1 MEVRPPEVRPPE
13 VRLSEEHP
21 LEVRPPEIRLPGGKR
36 DRGPRSMSRRWKRYG
51 LGKVGPE
58 VRRLPRRKPS
68 PPKGCSH
75 PRCEHQWAEPVVP
88 GHRVCATCLARIE
101 ARAAELRERQAKK
114 DEAA

>member
-51 LGKVGPE
+51 ARQGRSGGPE
-58 VRRLPRRKPS
+58 AAAP
-68 PPKGCSH
+68 
-75 PRCEHQWAEPVVP
+75 EAEP
-88 GHRVCATCLARIE
+88 
-101 ARAAELRERQAKK
+101 AEGV
-114 DEAA
+114 